1 MHINYGNDYSFQ
13 QPRESP
19 NGYLKSLVIWA
30 ERGGMQSVVLGG
42 GHQQGSHTVSVLVA
56 ALWNC
61 LFSSWLL

>member
-30 ERGGMQSVVLGG
+30 ERGGMQGVVGWGG
-42 GHQQGSHTVSVLVA
+42 GGGGCQQGSHTVSVLVA
-56 ALWNC
+56 AL
-61 LFSSWLL
+61 